1 VKARARSFY
10 TDLDFGLGAE
20 ADPTLRRALSLL
32 YPGAQIQPANP
43 KEDRRGVDL
52 WVVKKSGDRVGVQV
66 KARRV
71 SFLGDVFLEIHA
83 DLDRGVPGWAL
94 DAGAELL
101 AVVYKDRVLL
111 FHMPTLAYLVR
122 EKLTKWLEE
131 GYGHITKSEKRPGQV
146 YESLGVFVPLQ
157 ELGPALLLSVP
168 RPRTGEAA

>member
-1 VKARARSFY
+1 MRVRPFHA
-10 TDLDFGLGAE
+10 DLGFGLGAE

-94 DAGAELL
+94 DAGAEIL
-101 AVVYKDRVLL
+101 AVVYKDRILL
-111 FHMPTLAYLVR
+111 FHMPTLAYLAR
-122 EKLTKWLEE
+122 ENWREWE
-131 GYGHITKSEKRPGQV
+131 VAGYGHITKSEKRPGQV
-146 YESLGVFVPLQ
+146 YESFGVFVPLQ

-168 RPRTGEAA
+168 RLRTGDAA

>member
-1 VKARARSFY
+1 MSSPRPFFA
-10 TDLDFGLGAE
+10 DLDFGRAAE
-20 ADPTLRRALSLL
+20 KSEALFLALRLL
-32 YPGAQIQPANP
+32 YPRSEIQDPTP
-43 KEDRRGVDL
+43 QEDRSGVDV
-52 WVVKKSGDRVGVQV
+52 WVVNQYGDRVGVQV

-83 DLDRGVPGWAL
+83 DLDRGVPGWASE
-94 DAGAELL
+94 ARAELL
-101 AVVYKDRVLL
+101 AVVYKDCVLL

-168 RPRTGEAA
+168 KPRTGEAA